1 MGITLPLLP
10 PSLPPMLSRL
20 IHFFSMTSS
29 NQASNSIPL
38 RSLLERCRC
47 LNNSAIPTSIPSG
60 QFILHLPFVSLRSK
74 QNPTL
79 ATATKL
85 ANALNLPVVTLFLS
99 IAPNDAEESC
109 FVTPRKMAFGLE
121 AMTSVSGELEDL
133 GVSRTYF
140 MLQAVTTTLLYNAI
154 LAALMQVR
162 SDKRSERRR
171 GC

>member
-1 MGITLPLLP
+1 
-10 PSLPPMLSRL
+10 
-20 IHFFSMTSS
+20 
-29 NQASNSIPL
+29 
-38 RSLLERCRC
+38 
-47 LNNSAIPTSIPSG
+47 
-60 QFILHLPFVSLRSK
+60 
-74 QNPTL
+74 
-79 ATATKL
+79 L

-154 LAALMQVR
+154 LASLMQVR